1 MEGYSPIQ
9 PEEPQA
15 DPGSRDGT
23 SDDMEVGD
31 LELDRMEVACS
42 DQEPAKISPQQVSLL
57 EKAIIQ
63 AKNANN
69 LGFITEALKVTDGKG
84 KNSKKDKRGI
94 LRNVQRI
101 KAIGEQ
107 LVASGKY
114 PTIDAALSP
123 PN

>member
-1 MEGYSPIQ
+1 MEI
-9 PEEPQA
+9 
-15 DPGSRDGT
+15 
-23 SDDMEVGD
+23 GD
-31 LELDRMEVACS
+31 LDLDRLEAACS
-42 DQEPAKISPQQVSLL
+42 NKVPATIPPQQVSLL
-57 EKAIIQ
+57 EKVIIQ

-69 LGFITEALKVTDGKG
+69 LGVVTEALKVTDGKG

-114 PTIDAALSP
+114 PTIDVALSAS
-123 PN
+123 N